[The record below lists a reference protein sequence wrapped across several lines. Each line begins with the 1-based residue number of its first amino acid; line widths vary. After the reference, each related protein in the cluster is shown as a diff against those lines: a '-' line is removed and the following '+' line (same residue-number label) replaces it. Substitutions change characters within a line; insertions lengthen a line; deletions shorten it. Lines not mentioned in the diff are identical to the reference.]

1 MSNVDNF
8 GSGDEPVITVEDH
21 FGSGLAVEL
30 DKLPH
35 VEAALAELRTSQPK
49 GKTLRI
55 QARPSAAELSIRL
68 IRARKVYLA
77 PGLVGAAFVRMALI
91 GAIGECANKNQF
103 AHESRET
110 EAWRREVDD
119 TADAEL
125 VEQYRSGGHG
135 WWVVLR

>member
-1 MSNVDNF
+1 MNQFEVTAGEEDPAANDDSGALFVDELSPTEIAAAQA
-8 GSGDEPVITVEDH
+8 G
-21 FGSGLAVEL
+21 GLPAVPE
-30 DKLPH
+30 
-35 VEAALAELRTSQPK
+35 S
-49 GKTLRI
+49 KTPRL
-55 QARPSAAELSIRL
+55 QARPSAAEISIRL

-91 GAIGECANKNQF
+91 GAIGEVANKNQS

-125 VEQYRSGGHG
+125 FEQYRSGGHG